1 MVYVTMKPTKLGL
14 EGPERRLIKTTLSTK
29 NVKNLEKMCTNLI
42 CGAKDRSFRVKG
54 LVEMPTKVLNI
65 IPRKSSCGEGTNTW
79 DKFELQ
85 VHECELTFSAPR
97 CCQANHH

>member
-54 LVEMPTKVLNI
+54 LVEMPTKLRDVVKQI
-65 IPRKSSCGEGTNTW
+65 TTEPGVEVDVTIVDS
-79 DKFELQ
+79 
-85 VHECELTFSAPR
+85 
-97 CCQANHH
+97 

>member
-1 MVYVTMKPTKLGL
+1 MKPTKLGL

-79 DKFELQ
+79 DKFELRLPDVVKQ
-85 VHECELTFSAPR
+85 ITTEPGVEVDVTIVDS
-97 CCQANHH
+97 